1 MSILNVFQLEMKT
14 AHSNDYIY
22 NDLPVYSDNLGHP
35 RGSYVEDDSGECRSL
50 ASLLV
55 HLVVIIV
62 IVFIVMVISIIFI
75 ITLNKYNYSF
85 QKSPMVLLGCKV

>member
-1 MSILNVFQLEMKT
+1 MITSR
-14 AHSNDYIY
+14 IY

-75 ITLNKYNYSF
+75 ITLIINIIIIRPPPCLPWF
-85 QKSPMVLLGCKV
+85 IAVLWQ

>member
-1 MSILNVFQLEMKT
+1 MITSR
-14 AHSNDYIY
+14 IY
-22 NDLPVYSDNLGHP
+22 NDLPVYCDNLGHP
-35 RGSYVEDDSGECRSL
+35 RGSYVEDDSAECRSL

>member
-1 MSILNVFQLEMKT
+1 MITSR
-14 AHSNDYIY
+14 IY

-50 ASLLV
+50 ASLFV
-55 HLVVIIV
+55 HLVVIFV
-62 IVFIVMVISIIFI
+62 IIMFIVMVHSIIFI

>member
-1 MSILNVFQLEMKT
+1 MITSR
-14 AHSNDYIY
+14 IY

-62 IVFIVMVISIIFI
+62 IIMFIVMVHSIIFI
-75 ITLNKYNYSF
+75 ITLIINIIIITPPLF
-85 QKSPMVLLGCKV
+85 LP